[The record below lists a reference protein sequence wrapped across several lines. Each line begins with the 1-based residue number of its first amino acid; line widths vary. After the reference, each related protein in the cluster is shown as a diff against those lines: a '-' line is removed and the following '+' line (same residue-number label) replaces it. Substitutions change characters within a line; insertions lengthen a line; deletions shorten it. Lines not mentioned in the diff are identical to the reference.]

1 MLVTRGLGGV
11 WPGAVAAGLGS
22 YSGVIPPEPT
32 PSGGGGG
39 SKRPAP
45 WRVDYLEDYPGYY
58 RPEPAPVVNKKARAP
73 RKVPQGPAQIVTPWE
88 LLNSFGLKP
97 EQAPVI
103 ARPLVQAPAP
113 APKPIASRAEALA
126 IIEQFRAARLAAQLA
141 EAERLRLLRQRNA
154 AAFLLLM

>member
-1 MLVTRGLGGV
+1 MLVTRGLGGI
-11 WPGAVAAGLGS
+11 WPGAVVAGLGS
-22 YSGVIPPEPT
+22 YSGVIPPEPA
-32 PSGGGGG
+32 PSGGGG
-39 SKRPAP
+39 SKKP

-58 RPEPAPVVNKKARAP
+58 RPEPAPVVKKARAP

-88 LLNSFGLKP
+88 LLDSFGIKP

-103 ARPLVQAPAP
+103 ARPLVQEP
-113 APKPIASRAEALA
+113 APKPITSRAEALA
-126 IIEQFRAARLAAQLA
+126 IMERFRAKRLADEMRLAAEMA

>member
-1 MLVTRGLGGV
+1 VANAWGASFGV
-11 WPGAVAAGLGS
+11 AWGASWGAGAT
-22 YSGVIPPEPT
+22 PPAPTPT

-39 SKRPAP
+39 GSSKAP

-58 RPEPAPVVNKKARAP
+58 RPEPVPVVKKPRKV

-88 LLNSFGLKP
+88 LLNSFGIKP

-103 ARPLVQAPAP
+103 ARPLVQEPEP
-113 APKPIASRAEALA
+113 PRKPIVSRAEALA
-126 IIEQFRAARLAAQLA
+126 IIEQFRAARLAAEMA
-141 EAERLRLLRQRNA
+141 EVERLRLLRQRNA